1 VWRRA
6 TSTDALCRTKPN
18 PGTAIGPRPDQS
30 RKTSDLQDEPDQ
42 AQRRQLRLAGAV
54 IIFVMVG
61 WFAASALGGALGL
74 PVRFAFLIDLAAMA
88 AMIWALVVLYRLWR
102 ARQGDGV

>member
-1 VWRRA
+1 MQDD
-6 TSTDALCRTKPN
+6 TE
-18 PGTAIGPRPDQS
+18 QS
-30 RKTSDLQDEPDQ
+30 QRK
-42 AQRRQLRLAGAV
+42 QLRLAGAV

-61 WFAASALGGALGL
+61 WFGASALGGALGL

-102 ARQGDGV
+102 ARQSDGV

>member
-1 VWRRA
+1 MQ
-6 TSTDALCRTKPN
+6 DA
-18 PGTAIGPRPDQS
+18 
-30 RKTSDLQDEPDQ
+30 DEQ

-54 IIFVMVG
+54 IIVVMVG
-61 WFAASALGGALGL
+61 WFGISALGGALGL

-102 ARQGDGV
+102 ARPGDGV

>member
-1 VWRRA
+1 MQ
-6 TSTDALCRTKPN
+6 DA
-18 PGTAIGPRPDQS
+18 
-30 RKTSDLQDEPDQ
+30 DEQ

-54 IIFVMVG
+54 IIVVMVA
-61 WFAASALGGALGL
+61 WFGISALGGALGL

-102 ARQGDGV
+102 AGPGDGV

>member
-1 VWRRA
+1 MQ
-6 TSTDALCRTKPN
+6 DA
-18 PGTAIGPRPDQS
+18 
-30 RKTSDLQDEPDQ
+30 DEQ

-54 IIFVMVG
+54 IIVVMVA
-61 WFAASALGGALGL
+61 WFGISALGGALGL

-102 ARQGDGV
+102 ARPGDGV